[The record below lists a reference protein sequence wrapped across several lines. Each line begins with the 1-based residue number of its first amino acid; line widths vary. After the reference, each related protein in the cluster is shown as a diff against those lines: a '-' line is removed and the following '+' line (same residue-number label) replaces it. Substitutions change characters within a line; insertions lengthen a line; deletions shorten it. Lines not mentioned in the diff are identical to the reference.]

1 MELLFDEAHYYKKPI
16 FSFNSRILKKLERSL
31 SLTSVIAISIG
42 GMLGSG
48 IFVLPGIAAAKTG
61 SSIWLAYLLAAVCI
75 LPAALSKSEL
85 ATSMPSSGGTYVYIE
100 RAFGPI
106 LGTISGIGLW
116 LSLLF
121 KSAFALVG
129 FGAYLSIFVDLDVV
143 VTKYI
148 AVFFLLIILFLN
160 ILGVKKVGK
169 VQIVIVTIS
178 LISLALVLVF
188 GLPQVSPQLLK
199 PFLSNGQMG
208 LFSTVAFVYISYAG
222 VTKVAAIAGEIKNPG
237 KNLPLA
243 MILSLTI
250 MAAIYVFIAFV
261 LVGNIPMESLKTDI
275 KPIYTI
281 AQRLG
286 GTYIGYISAAVGI
299 ITLFSMAN
307 SGVLAA
313 SRFPFAMAIDKLLP
327 EFMGKIHSKYLTPIT
342 TIIMTCAAMALVI
355 LFLDVEKIAKLASA
369 FMVMMFI
376 LVNACVIVLRETA
389 AQWYNPPYRSPMY
402 PFMQLFGIFSGIGL
416 LVFLGIGPFLAI
428 VAIFVI
434 GTFIFFKFG
443 KDATRTGILKKYGHR
458 PALYLFYKKKDRGKI
473 TYRNSQAMEVRSLD
487 GNLISDAG
495 VVVPLLGNERS
506 PEMLVEIA
514 AAINKRDKIQVVNI
528 TEVPNQ
534 TFLDAIVDENPR
546 INSLDRRISRL
557 AASQQIAIDF
567 ESAVTHEISDTIH
580 ELSNQT
586 HCDWLV
592 MGWNGRAHNGILVSN
607 PIGWLLTHIDSDFA
621 LFKDD
626 GVRYISK
633 VLLALRPGRKDKNFI
648 AIADRICQFYN
659 ASLTLLHVV
668 PQKFDAP
675 TIQQMEDHS
684 RRLLQKATTVSE
696 VMVLKNDDPIS
707 AISKES
713 ASYDLLILGT
723 PQKDNW
729 ISILF
734 GTGKDKFTEKSACS
748 VLRLTMKD
756 HE

>member
-1 MELLFDEAHYYKKPI
+1 M
-16 FSFNSRILKKLERSL
+16 KKLERSL

-129 FGAYLSIFVDLDVV
+129 FGAYLSIFINLEVW

-169 VQIVIVTIS
+169 VQIIIVTIS
-178 LISLALVLVF
+178 LISLGLVLVF
-188 GLPQVSPQLLK
+188 GLPNVSPQLLK
-199 PFLSNGQMG
+199 PFLTNGQMG

-237 KNLPLA
+237 RNLPLA

-250 MAAIYVFIAFV
+250 MATIYVFIAFV
-261 LVGNIPMESLKTDI
+261 LVGNIPMESLSKDI

-281 AQRLG
+281 AQVLG
-286 GTYIGYISAAVGI
+286 GTYIGYIAAAVGI

-327 EFMGKIHSKYLTPIT
+327 EFMARIHSKYLTPIT

-369 FMVMMFI
+369 FMVMIFI

-402 PFMQLFGIFSGIGL
+402 PFVQLFGILSGIGL
-416 LVFLGIGPFLAI
+416 LVFLGMGPFLVI
-428 VAIFVI
+428 IAIFVI
-434 GTFIFFKFG
+434 GTLIYFKFG

-458 PALYLFYKKKDRGKI
+458 PALYLFYKRKDRGKI
-473 TYRNSQAMEVRSLD
+473 TYRNNQALEARNLD
-487 GNLISDAG
+487 GNLASDAG

-534 TFLDAIVDENPR
+534 TILDAMVDESPR

-557 AASQQIAIDF
+557 ADSQKITIDF

-668 PQKFDAP
+668 PQNSDAL
-675 TIQQMEDHS
+675 TMKQMEDHS
-684 RRLLQKATTVSE
+684 KKLLQKASTKSE
-696 VMVLKNDDPIS
+696 VVLLKNDDPIA

-756 HE
+756 H